1 MPTGLIRYTPIFA
14 HLGHWYVSLPVFG
27 APVVIIA
34 VAVKVSERREHRRAR
49 AGDTSHL
56 RVVVKD
62 EDDQTILTVRGTLD
76 YPTLLDIEHELDRV
90 VPHASRV
97 LLDLSN
103 LTEVEKE
110 ECAWNLTEIVN
121 CVEGAEVSVLIGD
134 APALQ
139 ELSKVSALEGLKL
152 ATPRR

>member
-1 MPTGLIRYTPIFA
+1 MPAGFISYTPIFA

-34 VAVKVSERREHRRAR
+34 VAVKVSERRERRRAR

-56 RVVVKD
+56 RVAVKD
-62 EDDQTILTVRGTLD
+62 EDDQPILTMRGTLD

-97 LLDLSN
+97 LLDLSK
-103 LTEVEKE
+103 LTEVDK
-110 ECAWNLTEIVN
+110 ECAWSLTEIVN
-121 CVEGAEVSVLIGD
+121 RVEGAEVSVLIGD

-152 ATPRR
+152 ATTPRR